1 MKAKKLFPIWLLTFL
16 SALLYV
22 SCTRTEDV
30 LKCPDCNVI
39 LISIDSLRADH
50 LGSYGYRKDTSPNID
65 RFSQDAVLFTR
76 CMVQGTST
84 LISHASLFTSLIP
97 SHHGASFTQKYGLSE
112 DTQTIASI
120 MKENGYATV
129 SFNEGGQLSAKF
141 GMDQGFDV
149 YDSGPE
155 KRNITDLCFS
165 RIVDKG
171 ISWLEQNPEK
181 KYFMFLHTYGIH
193 HPYTPTQEY
202 LDRIA
207 PGYKGPL
214 GTSVSVDLIYKAFR
228 GEMILEDEE
237 KENIVLAYDAE
248 IRRMDDAFGVLID
261 FLKKTGLYDNTIIV
275 LTSDHGEEFDDHG
288 KIGMHAHTLFNE
300 LLNVPLIIKLPGS
313 RSGGK
318 VLDPLVASIDISPTL
333 LDLVDLPGFPISDG
347 ISLSAAISG
356 EEQASG
362 RFLISQRDH
371 PDEYADPRYW
381 AIVSDKWKLYDDR
394 LYDLE
399 NDPGERTD
407 VSGQHRELKESLAM
421 TALKF
426 MSEKPGEHQK
436 ARSEMD
442 EELIKRLKSLGYIK

>member
-1 MKAKKLFPIWLLTFL
+1 MTAKKLCLVWIFAASCVFFCSSCKSTEE
-16 SALLYV
+16 AL
-22 SCTRTEDV
+22 RF
-30 LKCPDCNVI
+30 PDCNVI
-39 LISIDSLRADH
+39 LISIDTLRADH
-50 LGSYGYRKDTSPNID
+50 LGSYGYERETSPNID
-65 RFSQDAVLFTR
+65 IFSRDAVLFTR

-84 LISHASLFTSLIP
+84 LISHASLFTALIP
-97 SHHGASFTQKYGLSE
+97 SHHGASFTQKYGLPE

-141 GMDQGFDV
+141 GMDRGFDL

-155 KRNITDLCFS
+155 KRKITDLRFA

-171 ISWLEQNPEK
+171 TSWLEQNPEK
-181 KYFMFLHTYGIH
+181 KFFMFLHSYGIH
-193 HPYTPTQEY
+193 HPYMPTQEY
-202 LDRIA
+202 LDLIE

-214 GTSVSVDLIYKAFR
+214 GTSVSVDLIYKVFR
-228 GEMILEDEE
+228 GELTLEDEE

-248 IRRMDDAFGVLID
+248 IRRMDEAFGVLMD
-261 FLKKTGLYDNTIIV
+261 FLKKKSLYDNTIIV
-275 LTSDHGEEFDDHG
+275 LTADHGEEFDDHG

-313 RSGGK
+313 RSSGK

-333 LDLVDLPGFPISDG
+333 LDLAGLPGFQISDG
-347 ISLSAAISG
+347 LSLSGAIRG
-356 EEQASG
+356 EEQAKG

-371 PDEYADPRYW
+371 PDEYTDPRYW
-381 AIVSDKWKLYDDR
+381 AILSGKWKLYDDR

-407 VSGQHRELKESLAM
+407 VSGQHPELKESLAT

-426 MSEKPGEHQK
+426 MSEKPGELQRT
-436 ARSEMD
+436 RSEMD
-442 EELIKRLKSLGYIK
+442 EELKKRLKSLGYIK